1 MHVQIVEFGLDGL
14 TEDGYREACE
24 RLAPALAEVPGLL
37 AKVWLAAD
45 DGTYG
50 GVYLFRDR
58 GAMEAYASSELFATV
73 ATFPNFTDV
82 RTRDFGVLEGLTRL
96 TQREVRFPVGAPVP

>member
-1 MHVQIVEFGLDGL
+1 MHVQIVEFRLEDM
-14 TEDGYREACE
+14 TEEGYREACE
-24 RLAPALAEVPGLL
+24 RFAPALAEVPGLL

-58 GAMEAYASSELFATV
+58 AAMEAHAASELFSAV
-73 ATFPNFTDV
+73 ATFPNFTDI
-82 RTRDFGVLEGLTRL
+82 RTRDFAVLEGPTRL
-96 TQREVRFPVGAPVP
+96 TEREIRFPVGAPAP

>member
-1 MHVQIVEFGLDGL
+1 MHVHIVEFRLDGM
-14 TEDGYREACE
+14 TEEEYREACQ
-24 RLAPALAEVPGLL
+24 RFAPALAEVPGLL

-58 GAMEAYASSELFATV
+58 AAMEAHVASDLFAAV
-73 ATFPNFTDV
+73 ATFPNFTDIT
-82 RTRDFGVLEGLTRL
+82 TRDFAVLEGLTRL
-96 TQREVRFPVGAPVP
+96 TEREVRFPVGATVP